1 MKLKYD
7 IMVNV
12 VIHISKL
19 KRMTGMTTKQHKV
32 KIKRVNEGNKF
43 YDSSPLFIPWGFKI
57 PGKSIN

>member
-1 MKLKYD
+1 
-7 IMVNV
+7 MVNV

-32 KIKRVNEGNKF
+32 KIKRVNVGNKF